1 MYGVKRDFERRRDMD
16 IRKHGDYVAYQ
27 NTISMVYIKAARDVL
42 PGIDIEIDNSLN
54 KGFYTLPSVPVTEQQ
69 VKAISDRMTEIIA
82 ADLPIIKEESS
93 YRLEDYCDYFCGGMA
108 PSTGYARLFELRK
121 YAEGVLLRFPYPTD
135 PDVIPEYIDDKNLHI
150 AFSEAKKWQQLLGVN
165 YLPDLNEKI
174 AEGKAKDLILLSEA
188 LHEKKIA
195 EMADMI
201 TEGKKRIILIAG
213 PSSSGKTTTAKRLS
227 IQLRV
232 NGLDPLYMGTDD
244 YFVERHQTP
253 LDEEGN
259 PDYEGLGALDI
270 ELFNSNMNDLLAGKI
285 VDLPEFDF
293 INGTKVFGKRIM
305 SIREDQPIIIE
316 GIHALN
322 GKLTEFI
329 SDEEK
334 FKIYIS
340 PFTQLN
346 IDMHNRVPTTDARM
360 LRRMV
365 RDYKYRGKSAAG
377 TIGQWAQVRAGE
389 DENIFPFNGEADV
402 VFNTVLTYELAV
414 LKKYAQPL
422 LEDIEENSPEYSEAC
437 RLLELIKGFDVIED
451 ERAIPNNSILR
462 EFIGGSIFVE

>member
-42 PGIDIEIDNSLN
+42 PDIDIEIDNSLN
-54 KGFYTLPSVPVTEQQ
+54 KGFYTLPSAPVTEQQ
-69 VKAISDRMTEIIA
+69 VKAISDRMAEIIA
-82 ADLPIIKEESS
+82 ADLPIIKEDAS
-93 YRLEDYCDYFCGGMA
+93 YRLEDYRDYFYGGMA
-108 PSTGYARLFELRK
+108 LSTGCAKLFELRK
-121 YAEGVLLRFPYPTD
+121 YAEGILLRFPYPTD
-135 PDVIPEYIDDKNLHI
+135 PEALPEYHDDKNLHI

-165 YLPDLNEKI
+165 YQPDLNEKI

-227 IQLRV
+227 VQLRV

-244 YFVERHQTP
+244 YFVERAQTP
-253 LDEEGN
+253 LDEHGK

-270 ELFNSNMNDLLAGKI
+270 DLFNSNMNDLLAGKE

-293 INGTKVFGKRIM
+293 VEGTKIFGKRIM

-322 GKLTEFI
+322 GKLTEAI
-329 SDEEK
+329 PDEEK
-334 FKIYIS
+334 FRIYIS

-346 IDMHNRVPTTDARM
+346 IDAHNRVPTTDARM

-377 TIGQWAQVRAGE
+377 TIEQWSQVRAGE

-422 LEDIEENSPEYSEAC
+422 LEEIKEDQPEYGEAR
-437 RLLELIKGFDVIED
+437 RLLELISGFDIIED